1 MIPGQTSW
9 QTAQIDTILV
19 IVDHHKEK
27 KETERK
33 VRDRKKRN
41 GPKEKKRKEKIGA
54 NERGRD

>member
-1 MIPGQTSW
+1 MRPG